1 MLSRAQARSLGLRCG
16 NSDANLGM
24 QLFGPH
30 LPRKMILQL
39 SEEVPPE
46 LFKTLL
52 YREQVS
58 SSPRRQWLSDSLSLI
73 PLLHHDSVSFNISK
87 WTDAHAVMRMRCVCK
102 KLRIYIESLP
112 NLRLKLSRKGATE
125 ANAMF
130 FSHFKSLCISSYWG
144 WEDGWLVA
152 AVAAASTGSLCIESL
167 SIAPSDRSLLGL
179 VLIMKESLPHT
190 IKKIALSLHGLA
202 YSFKSSVRCIKTLAS
217 IVGSIDIE
225 IRLAVNEDLDLPD
238 DINHAFDILAD
249 IATCKSLHMQ
259 CEPPLDSHI
268 SFSISALRIKS
279 GRCRS
284 PRLQLG
290 AASWLGR
297 LSSLQDLQFS

>member
-1 MLSRAQARSLGLRCG
+1 
-16 NSDANLGM
+16 
-24 QLFGPH
+24 
-30 LPRKMILQL
+30 
-39 SEEVPPE
+39 
-46 LFKTLL
+46 
-52 YREQVS
+52 
-58 SSPRRQWLSDSLSLI
+58 
-73 PLLHHDSVSFNISK
+73 
-87 WTDAHAVMRMRCVCK
+87 
-102 KLRIYIESLP
+102 
-112 NLRLKLSRKGATE
+112 
-125 ANAMF
+125 MF

-167 SIAPSDRSLLGL
+167 SIASSDRSLLGL
-179 VLIMKESLPHT
+179 VLILKELLPHT

-268 SFSISALRIKS
+268 SFSNSALRIRTWPRQEPAVADRHRELVGPTLLPPGPSVLVSIFCIKS
-279 GRCRS
+279 ALALLTHIGVIII
-284 PRLQLG
+284 
-290 AASWLGR
+290 
-297 LSSLQDLQFS
+297 SL